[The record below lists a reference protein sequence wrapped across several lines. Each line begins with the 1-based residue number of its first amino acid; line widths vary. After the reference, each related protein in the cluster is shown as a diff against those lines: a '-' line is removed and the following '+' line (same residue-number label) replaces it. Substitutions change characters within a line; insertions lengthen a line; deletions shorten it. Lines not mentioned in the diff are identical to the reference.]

1 VEKGGDSSLTLRMTF
16 FNLLPFL
23 TCHPEALAE
32 GSPVEILPLRFAQGR
47 MTNKKGSEWLKKE
60 GSDAV
65 LSRSE
70 GMTEKCSDAVLS
82 RSPELRRRV
91 CERFTK
97 SHEKR
102 FLMGNF
108 KL

>member
-1 VEKGGDSSLTLRMTF
+1 
-16 FNLLPFL
+16 
-23 TCHPEALAE
+23 
-32 GSPVEILPLRFAQGR
+32 

-65 LSRSE
+65 LSQ
-70 GMTEKCSDAVLS
+70 
-82 RSPELRRRV
+82 SPELRRRV